1 MPVTST
7 STVHRPR
14 MYFPVQIVLVAFL
27 FGVAAVVIYAAGFKW
42 PWVSLTGALNGLLAV
57 FLLLTAIGS
66 RRLHVTLS
74 DDGVAFTLPRPGNTT
89 LMPWMLLS
97 AKVKWNEI
105 RAIDVRERNVIINKV
120 CYILRT
126 ASGDAFFFAPSWRDA
141 EQLAEEIMRRSGART
156 SYEDLLVPVEVAA
169 TTDSNSSGPVHNA
182 SSVKPSLAEKAAHV
196 LGYVLAVVVGVSALF
211 LLIAAFVC
219 EPGERGTVWFAL
231 FMLWLPAQGAA
242 ALISFRRM
250 R

>member
-1 MPVTST
+1 MLTLPMPVTST

-141 EQLAEEIMRRSGART
+141 EQLAEEIMRRSGRA
-156 SYEDLLVPVEVAA
+156 PA
-169 TTDSNSSGPVHNA
+169 TR
-182 SSVKPSLAEKAAHV
+182 
-196 LGYVLAVVVGVSALF
+196 
-211 LLIAAFVC
+211 IC
-219 EPGERGTVWFAL
+219 
-231 FMLWLPAQGAA
+231 
-242 ALISFRRM
+242 SFRSKLPPPPIPTPAARSTTRALSSHHWPKKPRTCWAM
-250 R
+250 FWR